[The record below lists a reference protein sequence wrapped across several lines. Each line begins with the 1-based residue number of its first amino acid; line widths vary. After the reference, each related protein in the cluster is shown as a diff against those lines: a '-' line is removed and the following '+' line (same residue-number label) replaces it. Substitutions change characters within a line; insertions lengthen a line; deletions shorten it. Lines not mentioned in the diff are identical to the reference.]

1 MVCKHRTYNIYCDES
16 THLEND
22 GQPYMIYGYVSIPY
36 NEMGLAKKQI
46 REIKQKH
53 GYEGELKWTN
63 ISDKT
68 FALYNEIMDYFFMT
82 NMKFRAVIVDKS
94 EIDNTRAEYSYNDF
108 YFRMYYQ
115 LLHHQMDMDSTYNVY
130 FDIKDTC
137 SQRKLHKLAEILK
150 YNSAIRDFNFV
161 KSHQVHF
168 IQLADIFMGAINYH
182 LRIQRGTIEGKVRAK
197 RLIVEKI
204 KRQTNLSLLCTTP
217 LKNKKFNLFFINLQK

>member
-1 MVCKHRTYNIYCDES
+1 
-16 THLEND
+16 
-22 GQPYMIYGYVSIPY
+22 
-36 NEMGLAKKQI
+36 
-46 REIKQKH
+46 
-53 GYEGELKWTN
+53 
-63 ISDKT
+63 
-68 FALYNEIMDYFFMT
+68 MD
-82 NMKFRAVIVDKS
+82 I
-94 EIDNTRAEYSYNDF
+94 
-108 YFRMYYQ
+108 
-115 LLHHQMDMDSTYNVY
+115 DSTYNVY

-217 LKNKKFNLFFINLQK
+217 LKSKKFNLFFINLQK

>member
-1 MVCKHRTYNIYCDES
+1 MECSHKTYNIYCDES

-36 NEMGLAKKQI
+36 NEMALAKKQI

-68 FALYNEIMDYFFMT
+68 FALYNEIVDYFFMT

-108 YFRMYYQ
+108 YFRM
-115 LLHHQMDMDSTYNVY
+115 YNVY

-168 IQLADIFMGAINYH
+168 IQLADILMGAINYH

-204 KRQTNLSLLCTTP
+204 KKQTNLSLLCTTP